1 MRKKVNDLNAR
12 LELKWEGKHQI
23 EDPLQTVVKQDVS
36 FELKGRY
43 PGSNTTHGDNPN
55 QVFEINPGG
64 AGVTTINNNTRNR
77 LYHGEAR
84 EVCTSLLDEFAGKIN
99 LIYIDPP
106 FQTGLDFSYPER
118 IGQDD
123 QLTVRSVIQKFAYRD
138 DFDGGLAAYLSWFQD
153 LMLLSKE
160 LLHEHG
166 SLYVHL
172 DGHLV
177 HLARFILDEIFG
189 ENNFR
194 AEIIWKRTTKLTN
207 QKNYGLEHDNILFY
221 SKTNQ
226 FSFHQQY
233 KPIAAQT
240 LIEKY
245 RYLELADQSVIM
257 LTKSQRIG
265 VQPIPPGR
273 RFRCVPLLSMNQDR
287 PNLSYEFRGFTRMW
301 GITKDK
307 MEELESNGLIYQ
319 ARRDCLPMRK
329 SYLEE
334 SRGAKCNSI
343 WDDIPQVNSQS
354 TQKVGYVH
362 QKPERLLERIL
373 LTSSEEG
380 DLLLDPCCGSG
391 TTLALADKLNRR
403 WLGIDLNWTAIR
415 ISQNRLMDL
424 PQCRAFDFYRQSG
437 MRSIEKETPHKSRVS
452 NIQTP
457 AIPQTK
463 FEPILDIVAST
474 NGLTVILELK
484 RFAYA
489 SGTQIQEIVRNKC
502 KLWSDYV
509 NGWIID
515 WNYSD
520 NYFQYDWS
528 SYRTF
533 RSRKLSLV
541 SDPHQYRGTGQYKIA
556 VKVWDIFGEETNSIL
571 DVTLK

>member
-1 MRKKVNDLNAR
+1 MRKKVIDLNAHV
-12 LELKWEGKHQI
+12 ELKWAGKHQN
-23 EDPLQTVVKQDVS
+23 EDLLQRVIKRDVS

-43 PGSNTTHGDNPN
+43 PGSNTTHEDNPD
-55 QVFEINPGG
+55 QVSEMNPG
-64 AGVTTINNNTRNR
+64 ASANSAANNNFRNR

-84 EVCTSLLDEFAGKIN
+84 EVCTTLLDEFAGKIN

-106 FQTGLDFSYPER
+106 FQTGSDFSYPER

-123 QLTVRSVIQKFAYRD
+123 QLTARSVIQNFAYRD

-153 LMLLSKE
+153 LMKISKA

-172 DGHLV
+172 DSHVV

-189 ENNFR
+189 EKNFR

-207 QKNYGLEHDNILFY
+207 QRNYGLEHDNILFY

-226 FSFHQQY
+226 FSFHQQF
-233 KPIAAQT
+233 KPIATQT

-245 RYLELADQSVIM
+245 RYLELADHRVIM
-257 LTKSQRIG
+257 LTRPQRMG
-265 VQPIPPGR
+265 AHSVPSGR

-287 PNLSYEFRGFTRMW
+287 PNLCYEFRGFTRMW
-301 GITKDK
+301 GITQAK
-307 MEELESNGLIYQ
+307 MEDLESNGLIYQ
-319 ARRDCLPMRK
+319 ARPDCLPMRK

-334 SRGAKCNSI
+334 SKGAKCNSI

-362 QKPERLLERIL
+362 QKPEKLLERIL

-380 DLLLDPCCGSG
+380 DLILDPCCGSG
-391 TTLALADKLNRR
+391 TTLAMANILNRH
-403 WLGIDLNWTAIR
+403 WLGIDLSWTAGR
-415 ISQNRLMDL
+415 ITQNRLMAL
-424 PQCRAFDFYRQSG
+424 PQCRAFDFYGQSVS
-437 MRSIEKETPHKSRVS
+437 RSGEQETLHKSRVL

-457 AIPQTK
+457 AIQQSK
-463 FEPILDIVAST
+463 IEPILDIVAST

-484 RFAYA
+484 YLAYV
-489 SGTQIQEIVRNKC
+489 SGTQIQETVRNKC

-515 WNYSD
+515 WDYSH

-533 RSRKLSLV
+533 RSRELSLV
-541 SDPHQYRGTGQYKIA
+541 SDPHQYNGSGQYKIA
-556 VKVWDIFGEETNSIL
+556 VKVWDIFGEETISIL
-571 DVTLK
+571 DVNLQ